1 MMESWCLEWSVFVMM
16 RTDGVVESD
25 GMAVGMTESWGL
37 ECSVF
42 S

>member
-1 MMESWCLEWSVFVMM
+1 MT

-25 GMAVGMTESWGL
+25 GMAVGMTVSWGL